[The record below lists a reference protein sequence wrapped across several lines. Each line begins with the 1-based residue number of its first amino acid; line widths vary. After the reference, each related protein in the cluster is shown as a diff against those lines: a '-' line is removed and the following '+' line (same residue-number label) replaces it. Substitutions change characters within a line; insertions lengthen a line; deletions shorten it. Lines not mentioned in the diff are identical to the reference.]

1 MKIKINLSILITATM
16 LIISIIISSNARTN
30 TYDENNAHAV
40 YVAKHKTDTNKS
52 EMRGL
57 WVSYITLDMTNTDM
71 SFEAFKKKFDKIVAT
86 ASDYK
91 LNTLIIQV
99 RPFCDAIYK
108 SEVFPYSH
116 ILTGTQGKSPEYDPL
131 EYMCKT
137 AHNHGLKIHA
147 WINPYR
153 VSTNST
159 PKKLANNNPYAK
171 NPDIGIELDSGTYLN
186 PAKKASRKLVC
197 EGIEEII
204 KNYPVD
210 GIQFDDYFY
219 PADIKDKDAAEYN
232 AYKKAIGNKPP
243 LTIEE
248 WRVQNVNMLIA
259 ETYSTIKCLNREV
272 VFGISPQGNI
282 ENNKSLCADIKSWSE
297 IKGYVDYICPQMY
310 YSTENPNLR
319 FEDSLL
325 QWKEF
330 KYHTDID
337 VYIGLGAY
345 KAGTDADK
353 GTWLNSDG
361 ILANEISL
369 LRAYKFNGF
378 MIYDYSAFE
387 SDSAKKELQ
396 NLLSVI
402 D

>member
-1 MKIKINLSILITATM
+1 MKIKINLSVLITIAL
-16 LIISIIISSNARTN
+16 LIISIIISSAANKDANHTDEAYTTYASEDEINTN
-30 TYDENNAHAV
+30 E
-40 YVAKHKTDTNKS
+40 K

-57 WVSYITLDMTNTDM
+57 WVSFITLDMTDSDM
-71 SFEAFKKKFDKIVAT
+71 SFEAFRKKFDKIVNT
-86 ASDYK
+86 AVNYK
-91 LNTLIIQV
+91 LNTLIVQV
-99 RPFCDAIYK
+99 RPFCDALYK

-116 ILTGTQGKSPEYDPL
+116 ILTGTQDKNPGYDPL

-137 AHNHGLKIHA
+137 AHSHGLEIHA

-153 VSTNST
+153 VATSTT
-159 PKKLANNNPYAK
+159 PKKLSNNNPYVN
-171 NPDIGIELDSGTYLN
+171 NPDIGMELDSGIYLN

-197 EGIEEII
+197 DGIKEII
-204 KNYPVD
+204 NNYPVD

-219 PADIKDKDAAEYN
+219 PSDIKDEDAAEYN
-232 AYKKAIGNKPP
+232 TYKKAIGNKIP
-243 LTIEE
+243 LSVEE
-248 WRVQNVNMLIA
+248 WRMQNVNILIA
-259 ETYSTIKCLNREV
+259 EAYSIIKCINKEID
-272 VFGISPQGNI
+272 FGISPQGNI
-282 ENNKSLCADIKSWSE
+282 ENNKDLCADIKSWSE

-310 YSTENPNLR
+310 YSTENPSLR
-319 FEDSLL
+319 FEDNLL

-330 KYHTDID
+330 EYHSDIK

-353 GTWLNSDG
+353 GTWLNSDE
-361 ILANEISL
+361 ILANELSL
-369 LRAYKFNGF
+369 LREYKYSGF

-387 SDSAKKELQ
+387 SKYAKEELN